1 MENQGSGYGIQV
13 KSDDNEMPLY
23 SEDDSIRVID
33 RKQYK
38 CVDNGRS
45 AGVQE
50 NNKYI
55 RTIYSNKGE
64 ITGTEIKA
72 EVDVYDV
79 LGAFNVTCPAL
90 QHLTKKALC
99 VGIRGHKNQED
110 DLKDIIKSAKRALEL
125 YEIKK
130 RQI

>member
-1 MENQGSGYGIQV
+1 MNDKLFTQLPDIH
-13 KSDDNEMPLY
+13 DPFHC
-23 SEDDSIRVID
+23 
-33 RKQYK
+33 K
-38 CVDNGRS
+38 CQSVP
-45 AGVQE
+45 ATKE
-50 NNKYI
+50 NKYL
-55 RTIYSNKGE
+55 RTIHSKKGE

-79 LGAFNVTCPAL
+79 LDAFEVTCPAL

-99 VGIRGHKNQED
+99 VGIRGHKNQEE

-130 RQI
+130 R